1 MPQKEGRYRGGLG
14 RGEKE
19 GKRRK
24 KKENKDGAIWGVSG
38 EAMMYEGK
46 RALICDISTHDVL
59 NFRSTVRKTN
69 MDRDTYGKPEKH
81 ELF

>member
-1 MPQKEGRYRGGLG
+1 MDCKTFCVVCSVCF
-14 RGEKE
+14 
-19 GKRRK
+19 
-24 KKENKDGAIWGVSG
+24 WGVSG